1 MNATAKLL
9 EEFPPIATE
18 AWQQAIANDLKGAD
32 PKALLSQTP
41 EGLAVKPFYRAEDI
55 AGLKFT
61 DAPPGH
67 FPYARGARS
76 RAAGKSAKKSTRR
89 IRPRPIARPALR
101 WTLAP
106 TKSPFAGPPFETPPI
121 SPRSSPTSTK
131 FLFTLRPPPMHTRCY
146 PPARITGCI
155 HRPRAAR
162 TSAAFDPLANADFA
176 AEVLA
181 VAPPAF
187 APFAI
192 SAAHCKQAQAN
203 SATQIGVALA
213 AAVEYL
219 AAMSD
224 RGVDIDRAATAVEFS
239 FTIAANYFFEIAK
252 LRAFR
257 MAWARVVES
266 FAGSRSSARARIAAR
281 TTAKPEAAANAHC
294 NILRGAT
301 AAMAAVLGG
310 ADSIIVAP
318 FDEHSKSPNESSR
331 RLARNTQLLLRHEA
345 GFARVADAAGG
356 SYYLE
361 SITDFLARAAWK
373 TVQEIESRGGYR
385 MAGAGFG
392 RKD

>member
-76 RAAGKSAKKSTRR
+76 MAGWQIREEIHATDPVEANCAASAALAAGADE
-89 IRPRPIARPALR
+89 IAFCRPAIR
-101 WTLAP
+101 NAADLAAILANLHEIP
-106 TKSPFAGPPFETPPI
+106 VHFADADEPLI
-121 SPRSSPTSTK
+121 R
-131 FLFTLRPPPMHTRCY
+131 LLDHRLHQ
-146 PPARITGCI
+146 
-155 HRPRAAR
+155 RPRAAR

-181 VAPPAF
+181 VALPAF

-239 FTIAANYFFEIAK
+239 FTIAANYFFEIAR

-373 TVQEIESRGGYR
+373 TMQEIESRGGYR
-385 MAGAGFG
+385 MAGSEGLG
-392 RKD
+392 SKD